1 MIPELPE
8 VRRARLAAEAKQVSN
23 STPEVIK
30 TVTKPV
36 TKRKVKVKAPPE
48 TKQEKTPVV
57 SPCTQKG
64 MKVVN
69 GTTIYGPT
77 TTTTDAW
84 LEKFIQ
90 TVERMFTRMG
100 YQSRPVCVKYIVPEV
115 VGVYETEV
123 DLAQVKFV
131 TLTSDDHGPQ
141 QEGL

>member
-23 STPEVIK
+23 STLEVIK
-30 TVTKPV
+30 TSARPA
-36 TKRKVKVKAPPE
+36 TKRKAKAKTPPE

-57 SPCTQKG
+57 SPCTHKG

-90 TVERMFTRMG
+90 TVERMFIRMG

-123 DLAQVKFV
+123 SLDKVKFV
-131 TLTSDDHGPQ
+131 TFTPDDHGPQ
-141 QEGL
+141 KEVL